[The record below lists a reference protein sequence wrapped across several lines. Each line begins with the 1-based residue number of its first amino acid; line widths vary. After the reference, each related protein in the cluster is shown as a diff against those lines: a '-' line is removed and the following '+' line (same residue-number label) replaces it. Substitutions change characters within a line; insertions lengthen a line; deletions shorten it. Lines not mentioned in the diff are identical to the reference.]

1 MPISASGIG
10 SGIDINSIVTQLMA
24 TERRPLDRL
33 KIDQTALQS
42 SISASG
48 KIASSVSA
56 FQDAVRQIST
66 PEKWQIYQ
74 TSSSNEAAATATA
87 SSAANEG
94 DYSLSVSQLAKGAR
108 LASAT
113 VASPSTIVGTG
124 TLSISI
130 GNIAP
135 GTNLFTIQPG
145 KTAVNI
151 NVGDGSLTSIRDA
164 INAAAAGVSAT
175 IVNTGTGSKLVVT
188 SKDTGAQN
196 AIKITAADNDGNHT
210 DATGLSSLAFDPELS
225 AGAGKNLDT
234 LQSAQDALLNVNGIS
249 VASASNTSSTII
261 DGLTLTLKAE
271 TTAPVSIRVSKDTA
285 AIKKSVDSLVSAYNT
300 LQQVL
305 KDQTKYVE
313 GAKNQVPLQGD
324 SAAVSLLQRLRSTI
338 FGEFTGQSGDFN
350 RLSDAGVAFQKN
362 GALGVDQSKWNAA
375 STDLSKLARLFS
387 VAGTPGVATS
397 TGFAKRLDTFA
408 SEILGTSGTIAS
420 RTDGL
425 GRSVKTNQNNQASLE
440 TRLAQREARLR
451 LQYQAMDSKVA
462 GLQALGTSVTQQLSA
477 LQQSLQNRN

>member
-24 TERRPLDRL
+24 AESRPLVRL
-33 KIDQTALQS
+33 KADQSALQS
-42 SISASG
+42 SISAFG

-66 PEKWQIYQ
+66 PSKWQIYQ
-74 TSSSNEAAATATA
+74 TTSSNEAAATATA
-87 SSAANEG
+87 SSAATEG
-94 DYSLSVSQLAKGAR
+94 DYSLTVSQLAKGAR
-108 LASAT
+108 LASGT
-113 VASPSTIVGTG
+113 VASPSAIVGTG

-130 GNIAP
+130 GSIDAL
-135 GTNLFTIQPG
+135 TSVFTIQPG
-145 KTAVNI
+145 KTAVDI

-164 INAAAAGVSAT
+164 INAAAAGVAAT
-175 IVNTGTGSKLVVT
+175 IVNTGSGSTLVVT

-196 AIKITAADNDGNHT
+196 AIKITVADSDGNNA
-210 DATGLSSLAFDPELS
+210 DAAGLSSLAFDPQLA
-225 AGAGKNLDT
+225 AGSGKNLDP
-234 LQSAQDALLNVNGIS
+234 LQSAQDAVLNVNGIP
-249 VASASNTSSTII
+249 VTSASNTSSTII
-261 DGLTLTLKAE
+261 DGLTLTLKAV
-271 TTAPVSIRVSKDTA
+271 TATPVTIRVSKDSA
-285 AIKKSVDSLVSAYNT
+285 AIKKSVDNLVSAYNT
-300 LQQVL
+300 VQQVL

-313 GAKNQVPLQGD
+313 GAKTQAPLQGD
-324 SAAVSLLQRLRSTI
+324 GAAVSVLQRLRSTI
-338 FGEFTGQSGDFN
+338 FGEFTGQSGDFS
-350 RLSDAGVAFQKN
+350 RLSDVGVAFQKD
-362 GALGVDQSKWNAA
+362 GTLGVDQTKWTAA
-375 STDLSKLARLFS
+375 AADLPKLSRLFS
-387 VAGTPGVATS
+387 AAGTPGVATS

-440 TRLAQREARLR
+440 TRLAQRAARLR

-462 GLQALGTSVTQQLSA
+462 GLQALGTAVAQQLSA